1 MLDLEDYVKI
11 VLDVVVVAATQ
22 ASPHSALRVTMYQME
37 GLRKAQRNDFGTSF
51 YINFRLHRRC
61 SC

>member
-1 MLDLEDYVKI
+1 MDLEDYVKI

-37 GLRKAQRNDFGTSF
+37 GLRKAQRNNFGTSF
-51 YINFRLHRRC
+51 LYRF
-61 SC
+61 